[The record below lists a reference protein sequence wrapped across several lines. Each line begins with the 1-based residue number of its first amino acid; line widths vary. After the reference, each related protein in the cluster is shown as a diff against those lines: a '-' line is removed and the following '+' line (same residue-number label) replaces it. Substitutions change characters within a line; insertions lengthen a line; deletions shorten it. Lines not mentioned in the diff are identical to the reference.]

1 MTDDLVKRLRTIE
14 RDYDRYEND
23 LIYEAADRIEEL
35 QAALLWCG
43 GSADFGPEG
52 QAREGWKKICVPLLR
67 GEDQ

>member
-1 MTDDLVKRLRTIE
+1 MTNDLVKRLRTVTVFAT
-14 RDYDRYEND
+14 YDVCHQ
-23 LIYEAADRIEEL
+23 AADRIEEL